1 MKKSF
6 KTIAYIGFVSK
17 GLIYL
22 VIGTLSLLAALNMGG
37 ESTGTN
43 SALSFLKKQPF
54 GQVLLMLLGV
64 GLICYSAW
72 MYVQSIKDP
81 ENIGSDTK
89 GKLKRF
95 IYFFN
100 GLVYTVIAGLAFYHL
115 FGSTGSKK
123 SDTAYLDFLGPT
135 TLTILFIVVGVV
147 LTVQAVALIIGVIK
161 GHLLDRF
168 NLEGATYSHLI
179 KILGKFGYYA
189 RAFVVAILAYFF
201 LRAGIY
207 TDNNEIK
214 GIQDAFSFLHT
225 SGIGGILMA
234 ITAVGFISYGTF
246 YILLTRFRTFEE
258 R

>member
-1 MKKSF
+1 VKKSF
-6 KTIAYIGFVSK
+6 KTIAYIGFISK
-17 GLIYL
+17 GLIYI

-37 ESTGTN
+37 ESTGTS
-43 SALSFLKKQPF
+43 SALSFLKKQPL

-64 GLICYSAW
+64 GLVCYSAW

-89 GKLKRF
+89 GKLKRI

-100 GLVYTVIAGLAFYHL
+100 GLIYNFVAVLAFLHL
-115 FGSTGSKK
+115 FGKTGGKN

-135 TLTILFIVVGVV
+135 TLSILFIVVGII
-147 LTVQAVALIIGVIK
+147 LAIVAITFFVGVIK

-168 NLEGATYSHLI
+168 NLENAKYSHII

-207 TDNNEIK
+207 TNNHEIK

-225 SGIGGILMA
+225 SGVGSILMA
-234 ITAVGFISYGTF
+234 VTAGGFIAYGVF
-246 YILLTRFRTFEE
+246 YILLTRFRTFKND
-258 R
+258 